1 MSSFQALANLI
12 KHKLAGTPYHH
23 SLFRVGMVM
32 EPDPTPFIL
41 SAGAT
46 KVIDP
51 TGGEKLVVSAIVALK
66 AGSVTLTRLHLGDSG
81 AFLQLAVSTEG
92 QVQECRFFTLID
104 RETPPDEDTW
114 DVWLNQDQGL
124 IGWPQFQTLDGQLYD
139 RVWSP
144 GLSRIEPI
152 AFEVTI
158 TDTQGTRSL
167 DARAMLYARATGLAE
182 PAPQSEY
189 LMVAAVQN
197 GDEAWVDLH
206 AGIDLNPAALTL
218 A

>member
-12 KHKLAGTPYHH
+12 KYKLSGAPYHH
-23 SLFRVGMVM
+23 SLFRVGMVL
-32 EPDPTPFIL
+32 EPDPTPFVL
-41 SAGAT
+41 AAGAT
-46 KVIDP
+46 KVEDP
-51 TGGEKLVVSAIVALK
+51 TGGDKLVVSAVSALRS
-66 AGSVTLTRLHLGDSG
+66 GSVSLTRLHLGDSG
-81 AFLQLAVSTEG
+81 AFLQLAVAPSG
-92 QVQECRFFTLID
+92 QVEECRFFTLLD

-114 DVWLNQDQGL
+114 DVWLNPDQGL

-144 GLSRIEPI
+144 GLSRIEPLS
-152 AFEVTI
+152 FEATVTNMDG
-158 TDTQGTRSL
+158 TFQLDT
-167 DARAMLYARATGLAE
+167 RAMLYARSTGLAD

-189 LMVAAVQN
+189 LMAGVVENQ
-197 GDEAWVDLH
+197 DQAWVDLH

>member
-1 MSSFQALANLI
+1 MSTFQALANLI
-12 KHKLAGTPYHH
+12 KYKLSGAPYHH

-32 EPDPTPFIL
+32 EPDPTPFVL
-41 SAGAT
+41 AAGAT
-46 KVIDP
+46 KVEDP
-51 TGGEKLVVSAIVALK
+51 TGGDKLVVSAVSALRS
-66 AGSVTLTRLHLGDSG
+66 GSVSLTRLHLGDGG
-81 AFLQLAVSTEG
+81 AFLQLAVSPSG
-92 QVQECRFFTLID
+92 QVEECRFFTLID

-114 DVWLNQDQGL
+114 DVWLNADQGL

-144 GLSRIEPI
+144 GLSRIEPLS
-152 AFEVTI
+152 FEATVTNVNG
-158 TDTQGTRSL
+158 TFKLDT
-167 DARAMLYARATGLAE
+167 RAMLYARPTGLAD

-189 LMVAAVQN
+189 LMVGVVEHDDQ
-197 GDEAWVDLH
+197 AWVDLH

>member
-12 KHKLAGTPYHH
+12 KYKLSGTPYHH

-46 KVIDP
+46 KVTDP
-51 TGGEKLVVSAIVALK
+51 TGGEKLVVSAVVALK
-66 AGSVTLTRLHLGDSG
+66 SGGVSLTRLHLGDSG
-81 AFLQLAVSTEG
+81 AFLQLAVSKDG
-92 QVQECRFFTLID
+92 QVEECRFFTLID
-104 RETPPDEDTW
+104 RETPPDQDTW
-114 DVWLNQDQGL
+114 DVWLNPDQGL

-144 GLSRIEPI
+144 GLARIEPI
-152 AFEVTI
+152 AFEATVSDAAGSHT
-158 TDTQGTRSL
+158 L
-167 DARAMLYARATGLAE
+167 DARAMLYARPTGLAE
-182 PAPQSEY
+182 PAPQTEY
-189 LMVAAVQN
+189 LMVAVVEN

>member
-12 KHKLAGTPYHH
+12 KFKLAGRPYHA
-23 SLFRVGMVM
+23 SLFRVGMVL

-41 SAGAT
+41 AAGAI
-46 KVIDP
+46 KVADP
-51 TGGEKLVVSAIVALK
+51 TGGEKLVVSAVVSLK
-66 AGSVTLTRLHLGDSG
+66 AGDVNLTRLHLGDSG
-81 AFLQLAVSTEG
+81 KFLQLAVSDDGRVE
-92 QVQECRFFTLID
+92 ECRYFSLVD

-114 DVWLNQDQGL
+114 DVWLNPDQGL

-152 AFEVTI
+152 AFEAKVTAADGSH
-158 TDTQGTRSL
+158 TLDT
-167 DARAMLYARATGLAE
+167 RAMLYVRTTGLAE
-182 PAPQSEY
+182 PAPQAEY
-189 LMVAAVQN
+189 LMVAVVEN
-197 GDEAWVDLH
+197 GEEAWVDLH

>member
-12 KHKLAGTPYHH
+12 KYKLSGAPYHH
-23 SLFRVGMVM
+23 SLFRVGMVL
-32 EPDPTPFIL
+32 EPDPTPFVL
-41 SAGAT
+41 AAGAT
-46 KVIDP
+46 KVEDP
-51 TGGEKLVVSAIVALK
+51 TGGDKLVVSAVSALRS
-66 AGSVTLTRLHLGDSG
+66 GSVSLTRLHLGDSG
-81 AFLQLAVSTEG
+81 AFLQLAVAPSG
-92 QVQECRFFTLID
+92 QVEECRFFTLLD

-114 DVWLNQDQGL
+114 DVWLNPDQGL

-144 GLSRIEPI
+144 GMSRIEPLS
-152 AFEVTI
+152 FEATVTNVNG
-158 TDTQGTRSL
+158 TFQLDT
-167 DARAMLYARATGLAE
+167 RAMLYARSTGLAD

-189 LMVAAVQN
+189 LMAGVVENQ
-197 GDEAWVDLH
+197 DQAWVDLH

>member
-12 KHKLAGTPYHH
+12 KYKLSGAPYHH
-23 SLFRVGMVM
+23 SLFRVGMVL
-32 EPDPTPFIL
+32 EPDPTPFVL
-41 SAGAT
+41 AAGAT
-46 KVIDP
+46 KVEDP
-51 TGGEKLVVSAIVALK
+51 TGGDKLVVSAVSALRS
-66 AGSVTLTRLHLGDSG
+66 GSVSLTRLHLGDSG
-81 AFLQLAVSTEG
+81 AFLQLAVAPSG
-92 QVQECRFFTLID
+92 QVEECRFFTLLD

-114 DVWLNQDQGL
+114 DVWLNPDQGL

-144 GLSRIEPI
+144 GLSRIEPLS
-152 AFEVTI
+152 FEATVTNVNG
-158 TDTQGTRSL
+158 TFQLDT
-167 DARAMLYARATGLAE
+167 RAMLYARSTGLAD

-189 LMVAAVQN
+189 LMAGVVENQ
-197 GDEAWVDLH
+197 DQAWVDLH